1 MTTSDLIALL
11 NLSALSN
18 KDADQVVYSW
28 RQVVSSLTAEAD
40 NVNNATI
47 RAVWHL
53 EGRITNIVC
62 LSTEDCAKQAL
73 FCGQSSLTLRSDLT
87 NQNIA
92 RANLSADADDTVIV
106 EVCEHV
112 LTKVWNLAGNLLSTK
127 LGITSIN
134 LVAGNVNG
142 GQKVFLNNTLGD
154 DNTVLVVVAFPWHVS
169 NGKVCTKCQL
179 RVVNRWTVCDWL
191 AFLDLLSNSDD
202 WTMVDASGLVGALVL
217 RKIVA
222 LRTVLIGVDDNV
234 SCINLGDLAG
244 KLCTNKLTRVLSC
257 AALHTSSNKWS
268 VGLNQ
273 GHCLT
278 LHVCTHEGTLC
289 IVMLKEW
296 NEVSCDGEKLTWRNV
311 HVVNVLNRNLC
322 RCTEGT
328 VEVTGTC
335 DNAVCNNNLAVCV
348 NLNKLLRLRVNW
360 GVSRSNNVIL
370 LLVCSH
376 PHDVVRNNAVCD
388 LTIRSL
394 DKAVLIY
401 MSVQCQGADKTNVW
415 SLRSLDWTHTGV
427 VRVVNVADCSRN
439 VGTTAGAGLVSCKT
453 ARSQSR
459 KTTLVSQT
467 SKWVCLVHELRK
479 LRRTEELL
487 DCSNNWT
494 DVDQRL
500 WSDVV
505 CVLRCHTL
513 TNNTLHA
520 AHTNAELV
528 LYQLANG
535 TDAAVAKVVNVI
547 KVLRLIICMNSKKV
561 LKSCDNVLFGKDT
574 NVCRNLFLKLLVD
587 LVTTN
592 ASKVIA
598 LLVEEEAVKQRTGR
612 VNSWWLAW
620 TLTTINLDKS
630 ILTCGCNVT
639 LKCVAN
645 NIGITKER
653 EDLVIGNSNAKCTE
667 EDGSAL
673 ATLAVNGD
681 DQVAALIN
689 LKLKPCTT
697 CRNELRLVDQNT
709 VVHL

>member
-1 MTTSDLIALL
+1 M
-11 NLSALSN
+11 
-18 KDADQVVYSW
+18 
-28 RQVVSSLTAEAD
+28 
-40 NVNNATI
+40 
-47 RAVWHL
+47 
-53 EGRITNIVC
+53 
-62 LSTEDCAKQAL
+62 
-73 FCGQSSLTLRSDLT
+73 
-87 NQNIA
+87 
-92 RANLSADADDTVIV
+92 
-106 EVCEHV
+106 
-112 LTKVWNLAGNLLSTK
+112 
-127 LGITSIN
+127 
-134 LVAGNVNG
+134 
-142 GQKVFLNNTLGD
+142 
-154 DNTVLVVVAFPWHVS
+154 
-169 NGKVCTKCQL
+169 
-179 RVVNRWTVCDWL
+179 
-191 AFLDLLSNSDD
+191 
-202 WTMVDASGLVGALVL
+202 
-217 RKIVA
+217 
-222 LRTVLIGVDDNV
+222 
-234 SCINLGDLAG
+234 
-244 KLCTNKLTRVLSC
+244 
-257 AALHTSSNKWS
+257 
-268 VGLNQ
+268 
-273 GHCLT
+273 
-278 LHVCTHEGTLC
+278 
-289 IVMLKEW
+289 
-296 NEVSCDGEKLTWRNV
+296 
-311 HVVNVLNRNLC
+311 
-322 RCTEGT
+322 
-328 VEVTGTC
+328 
-335 DNAVCNNNLAVCV
+335 
-348 NLNKLLRLRVNW
+348 
-360 GVSRSNNVIL
+360 IL

-376 PHDVVRNNAVCD
+376 PNNIVRDNTACD

-401 MSVQCQGADKTNVW
+401 VSVQCQGADKTNVW
-415 SLRSLDWTHTGV
+415 SLRSLDWAHTGV
-427 VRVVNVADCSRN
+427 VRVMNVADCGRN

-513 TNNTLHA
+513 TDNALHA

-528 LYQLANG
+528 LDQLANG

-547 KVLRLIICMNSKKV
+547 KVLRLITCMHCKKV

-574 NVCRNLFLKLLVD
+574 NICRNLFLKLFVN

-598 LLVEEEAVKQRTGR
+598 LLVEEKAVKQRTGR

-653 EDLVIGNSNAKCTE
+653 ENLVIGNSNAKCTE

-689 LKLKPCTT
+689 LKLEPCTT